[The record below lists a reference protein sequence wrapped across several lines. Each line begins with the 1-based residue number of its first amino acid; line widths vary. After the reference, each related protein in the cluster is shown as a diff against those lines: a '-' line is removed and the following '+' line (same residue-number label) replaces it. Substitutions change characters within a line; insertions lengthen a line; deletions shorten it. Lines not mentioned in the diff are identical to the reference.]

1 MGMSDKYLE
10 TMQEQLKQWDAQ
22 LDALAAQSEKASAK
36 ARTVYHAQ
44 LKELRASREAARE
57 VFEKVRSA
65 SEAHA
70 AQMQVGME
78 ATWDSMQAALKKAA
92 ADLKR

>member
-1 MGMSDKYLE
+1 MEMNAKYVAMME
-10 TMQEQLKQWDAQ
+10 EQLKQWDA
-22 LDALAAQSEKASAK
+22 DVEALAAESQKASAK
-36 ARTVYHAQ
+36 ARTIYHAQ
-44 LKELRASREAARE
+44 LKELRASREAAKE
-57 VFEKVRSA
+57 TFEKVRGA

-78 ATWDSMQAALKKAA
+78 AAWDSMQQALKKTI

>member
-1 MGMSDKYLE
+1 MEMNARYVAMME
-10 TMQEQLKQWDAQ
+10 EQLEQWDAQ
-22 LDALAAQSEKASAK
+22 VDALAAQSEKASAK
-36 ARTVYHAQ
+36 ARTIYHAQ

-57 VFEKVRSA
+57 AFEKVRSA
-65 SEAHA
+65 SDAHA

-78 ATWDSMQAALKKAA
+78 EMWDSMQQALRKTV

>member
-1 MGMSDKYLE
+1 MEMNSKYVAMME
-10 TMQEQLKQWDAQ
+10 EQLKQWDAEV
-22 LDALAAQSEKASAK
+22 DALAAQSEKASAK
-36 ARTVYHAQ
+36 ARTIYHAQ

-57 VFEKVRSA
+57 AFENVRSA

-78 ATWDSMQAALKKAA
+78 TMWDSMQQALRKTV

>member
-1 MGMSDKYLE
+1 MGMNDKYLE

-22 LDALAAQSEKASAK
+22 VDALAAQSEKASAK
-36 ARTVYHAQ
+36 ARTIYHAQ
-44 LKELRASREAARE
+44 LKELRASREAAKE
-57 VFEKVRSA
+57 AFEKVRDS

-78 ATWDSMQAALKKAA
+78 AMWDSMQQALKKTV